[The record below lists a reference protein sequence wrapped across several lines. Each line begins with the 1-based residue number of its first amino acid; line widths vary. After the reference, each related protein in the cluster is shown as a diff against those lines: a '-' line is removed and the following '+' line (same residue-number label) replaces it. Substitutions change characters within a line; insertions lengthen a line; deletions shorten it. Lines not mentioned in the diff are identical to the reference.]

1 MALIDQK
8 PEGLDS
14 TNALDDIP
22 DDLLGGPP
30 SPAVIKLSNMNL
42 AVLADPPGPGE
53 DVVLLVRL
61 RVYDIGTAYGDNGEG
76 EPSSPYR
83 KTKLIACWKPGTKE
97 PQPKKTQAEQDAE
110 AEAEAAKDQPPLFG
124 DGADPE
130 VLGDIA
136 GELLGEELGDAAGV
150 EFDGGPAFSDGE

>member
-14 TNALDDIP
+14 TNALDQIP
-22 DDLLGGPP
+22 DDLLGH
-30 SPAVIKLSNMNL
+30 
-42 AVLADPPGPGE
+42 PPGPQNIMLGSS
-53 DVVLLVRL
+53 VLTAMDPPPKTGDYIDIAMRL
-61 RVYDIGTAYGDNGEG
+61 RIKRTAEDQPTPDSPLSYPRYCEIVVAWPLGE
-76 EPSSPYR
+76 EMP
-83 KTKLIACWKPGTKE
+83 K
-97 PQPKKTQAEQDAE
+97 PKKTQAEQDAE

-130 VLGDIA
+130 VLGDA
-136 GELLGEELGDAAGV
+136 VSELLGEELGDAAGV